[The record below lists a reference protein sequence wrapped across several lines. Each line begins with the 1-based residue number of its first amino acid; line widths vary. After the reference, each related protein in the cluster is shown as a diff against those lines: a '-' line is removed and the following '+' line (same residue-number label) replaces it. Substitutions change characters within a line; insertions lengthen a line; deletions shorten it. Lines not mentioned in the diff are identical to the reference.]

1 MIKTDDLKT
10 LFVVFLIAI
19 TYTQCAT
26 FQPPR
31 LQRNIPKKTTS
42 TTTSTSSN
50 AAKNAT
56 KAELQLRSDVIRY
69 AKKQI
74 GTKYK
79 YAGRSPKG
87 FDCSGF
93 TMYVLQKF
101 DVNLPAGS
109 SAQENRGSIV
119 SIDKVSPGDLIFF
132 RREKGGRVFHVA
144 MVIENNKDGVHV
156 IHSTSRGV
164 VIDNISKSKYWR
176 PKISTARDVI
186 TP

>member
-1 MIKTDDLKT
+1 MIKTDDFKT

-19 TYTQCAT
+19 TYTQCAS
-26 FQPPR
+26 FQPI
-31 LQRNIPKKTTS
+31 IPES
-42 TTTSTSSN
+42 RRTTTRTERPATTPKPDISK
-50 AAKNAT
+50 AKR
-56 KAELQLRSDVIRY
+56 AERALRADVIRY
-69 AKKQI
+69 AKKQL
-74 GTKYK
+74 GVKYK

-93 TMYVLQKF
+93 TMYVLQQF

-109 SAQENRGSIV
+109 YAQENRGSQLR
-119 SIDKVSPGDLIFF
+119 IDEVTAGDLIFF
-132 RREKGGRVFHVA
+132 RRQKGGRVFHVA
-144 MVIENNKDGVHV
+144 MVVENDRDGIKV

-164 VIDNISKSKYWR
+164 VIDNISKSKYWK